1 MEGRPVKAE
10 SPRKRAPA
18 QAVAGAKS
26 RLL

>member
-1 MEGRPVKAE
+1 MEGRPIKAE

-18 QAVAGAKS
+18 QPGAGAKS